1 MRDCNVLNIYYIHAI
16 FVNRFLYCNN
26 NTTPRRKYM
35 KSNVLYV
42 VTQGQSCAC
51 LVAFNCPG
59 SRQFFREYLFFS
71 EKQIPN
77 ELCDTTCT
85 IPWFKFFKPIA
96 DINFSATS
104 SSTFLY
110 AL

>member
-42 VTQGQSCAC
+42 VTQGHNYVILKQL
-51 LVAFNCPG
+51 LVFLG
-59 SRQFFREYLFFS
+59 SIYFFQ
-71 EKQIPN
+71 KTNP
-77 ELCDTTCT
+77 
-85 IPWFKFFKPIA
+85 
-96 DINFSATS
+96 
-104 SSTFLY
+104 
-110 AL
+110 

>member
-42 VTQGQSCAC
+42 VTQGHNYVILKQL
-51 LVAFNCPG
+51 LVFLG
-59 SRQFFREYLFFS
+59 SIYFFS
-71 EKQIPN
+71 ENKSLMSYVILRVLFPD
-77 ELCDTTCT
+77 L
-85 IPWFKFFKPIA
+85 KLKSIA
-96 DINFSATS
+96 DNFNFSNAS